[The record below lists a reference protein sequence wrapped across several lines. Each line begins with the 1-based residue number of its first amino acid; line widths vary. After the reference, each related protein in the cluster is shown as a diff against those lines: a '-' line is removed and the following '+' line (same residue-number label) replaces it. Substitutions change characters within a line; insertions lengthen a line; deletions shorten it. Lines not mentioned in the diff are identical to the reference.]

1 MGGLPLSAVLLD
13 THALV
18 WLLAGN
24 ERLGVR
30 SRKVIEEAAEE
41 GGLYL
46 SAISPWEIAM
56 LVSKGRLMLAQ
67 DVGEWIQAALA
78 LPGIRLEPLSP
89 EVAVASTRLPGAL
102 HPDPADRIIVATAR
116 RLEATLVTADG
127 LLIEYAA
134 AGHLKVLD
142 AGL

>member
-1 MGGLPLSAVLLD
+1 
-13 THALV
+13 
-18 WLLAGN
+18 
-24 ERLGVR
+24 
-30 SRKVIEEAAEE
+30 
-41 GGLYL
+41 
-46 SAISPWEIAM
+46 M